1 MSRSRKKGSKGSS
14 LTKTIG
20 AMRLSGPVELP
31 ADVLAQSA
39 RRVLILAIVGG
50 IFFAAALALLIIQP
64 SPDRQGLGM
73 IPVAVAGLA
82 VSAAAALVLVGEMPV
97 EQKLRLGLLYH
108 VVMGFQIAVLEL
120 PRVTG
125 EDVLLNGISS
135 IAVWQLLFPGLVP
148 TTKRSLVASTT
159 AISWAIPVTAGAAAL
174 LGRTID
180 FSAVLVSAIPVVV
193 AGSVGIAIG
202 RVVYGLTKEV
212 AEARD
217 VGSYRLKEQLGAGG
231 MGEVWIAEH
240 RLLARPA
247 AVKLIKADVLAS
259 ANDDTEQ
266 GMEDPR
272 VLFERE
278 AGVIANLR
286 SPHTVEL
293 YDYGVRDDGVF
304 FYVMELLDGFDLWA
318 MVAEYGRF
326 PISRALLVLQGM
338 CLSLAE
344 AHDAG
349 LVHRDIK
356 PANIFVARLGTSHD
370 IVKVLDFGLVTET
383 DTPPPAGEDGETVR
397 IAGTPETI
405 APEVAR
411 GYAATP
417 ASDMYAV
424 GCVAFWM
431 LTRQLPFTD
440 RDIPTLL
447 FAHANREPPSLGDLV
462 TVPREL
468 TLLVDRMLAKDPADR
483 PTAAMVAD
491 ALTKLPDWGDWTPR
505 HAADWWAEHK

>member
-1 MSRSRKKGSKGSS
+1 MSGSRTKGSGESS
-14 LTKTIG
+14 LTKTFQAI
-20 AMRLSGPVELP
+20 RLSGPVELP

-39 RRVLILAIVGG
+39 RRVLILAVVGAV
-50 IFFAAALALLIIQP
+50 FFGAALALLIIQP
-64 SPDRQGLGM
+64 APDREGLGM

-82 VSAAAALVLVGEMPV
+82 VSAAAALVLYGEMPV

-135 IAVWQLLFPGLVP
+135 VAVWQLLFPGLVP
-148 TTKRSLVASTT
+148 TTKRSLIAATS
-159 AISWAIPVTAGAAAL
+159 AISLAIPVTAAGAAL
-174 LGRTID
+174 LGRSID
-180 FSAVLVSAIPVVV
+180 GSAVLVSALPVLV
-193 AGSVGIAIG
+193 AGGVGIAIG
-202 RVVYGLTKEV
+202 RVVYGLSKEV

-217 VGSYRLKEQLGAGG
+217 VGSYRLQTKLGDGG

-247 AVKLIKADVLAS
+247 AVKLIKADVLATAAS
-259 ANDDTEQ
+259 PKQ
-266 GMEDPR
+266 GTEDPR

-278 AGVIANLR
+278 AGAIANLR

-304 FYVMELLDGFDLWA
+304 FYVMELLDGFDLWEMLA
-318 MVAEYGRF
+318 KHGRL

-344 AHDAG
+344 AHEAG

-356 PANIFVARLGTSHD
+356 PANIFLARLGTSYD
-370 IVKVLDFGLVTET
+370 IVKVLDFGLVQET
-383 DTPPPAGEDGETVR
+383 GTPPLDSGDGETVS

-411 GYAATP
+411 GYAATA

-424 GCVAFWM
+424 GCVAFWL
-431 LTRQLPFTD
+431 LTRRLPFQD

-462 TVPREL
+462 EVPREL
-468 TLLVDRMLAKDPADR
+468 ALLVDRLLAKDPAER
-483 PTAAMVAD
+483 PTAAMVAE
-491 ALTKLPDWGDWTPR
+491 ALTKLPDWGAWTMG
-505 HAADWWAEHK
+505 HAAAWWAEHK